1 MDPVAIVFV
10 ILALAIV
17 AFMMGRVPVGVV
29 AMGVAIALWAT
40 DVLDL
45 NQALAGFGDPTV
57 IFIATLFVVSE
68 ALDSSGVTA
77 WAGQQ
82 VIQRGGTKRG
92 TVMVMLGVLVAV
104 LAALISVNG
113 AVASLI
119 PVAVVVAL
127 RAGLAPSQML
137 MPLAFSAH
145 AGSLLAL
152 TGTPVN
158 VIVSEAAADGGGR
171 PFHYAEFALVGIPL
185 VVATVAIVV
194 LVGKR
199 LLPNNVPASLPP
211 DVVAHAR
218 ALRATYEI
226 PEGTEL
232 LGAQAGV
239 TEVVIAPR
247 SPLIGT
253 HLFVGQCTPSGDLVV
268 MAMRRSGESLDGAD
282 VTLAAGDTLLLR
294 GTWEHLERHTAG
306 EEVLVVADPA
316 DVRRA
321 IPLGRGA
328 KRSIAI
334 VIAMVVLLATGAVPP
349 AIAGLL
355 AVGAL
360 ILSGVMGPARVYRA
374 VSWTTVVLVAG
385 MIPLSTAFISTG
397 AADRIADGV
406 LNVVGGT
413 SPTLALLALVILTVV
428 LGQMISNTATVL
440 IMVPIATVLAADLG
454 VSILPFMMAL
464 AVAGAAS
471 FLTPVA
477 TAANTMVL
485 EPGGYKFGDYWK
497 LGLPLLLVFVLV
509 AVLWVPVVWPF

>member
-1 MDPVAIVFV
+1 
-10 ILALAIV
+10 
-17 AFMMGRVPVGVV
+17 
-29 AMGVAIALWAT
+29 
-40 DVLDL
+40 
-45 NQALAGFGDPTV
+45 
-57 IFIATLFVVSE
+57 
-68 ALDSSGVTA
+68 
-77 WAGQQ
+77 
-82 VIQRGGTKRG
+82 
-92 TVMVMLGVLVAV
+92 
-104 LAALISVNG
+104 
-113 AVASLI
+113 
-119 PVAVVVAL
+119 
-127 RAGLAPSQML
+127 
-137 MPLAFSAH
+137 
-145 AGSLLAL
+145 
-152 TGTPVN
+152 
-158 VIVSEAAADGGGR
+158 
-171 PFHYAEFALVGIPL
+171 
-185 VVATVAIVV
+185 
-194 LVGKR
+194 
-199 LLPNNVPASLPP
+199 
-211 DVVAHAR
+211 
-218 ALRATYEI
+218 
-226 PEGTEL
+226 
-232 LGAQAGV
+232 
-239 TEVVIAPR
+239 
-247 SPLIGT
+247 
-253 HLFVGQCTPSGDLVV
+253 
-268 MAMRRSGESLDGAD
+268 MAMRRAGESLEGAD

-306 EEVLVVADPA
+306 DEVLVVADPA
-316 DVRRA
+316 TVRRS

-334 VIAMVVLLATGAVPP
+334 VAAMVILLATGLVPP

-374 VSWTTVVLVAG
+374 VQWTTVVLVAG

-440 IMVPIATVLAADLG
+440 IMIPIATVLAADLE

-497 LGLPLLLVFVLV
+497 LGFPLLLVFVV
-509 AVLWVPVVWPF
+509 IAVLWVPVVWPF